1 MVNVEEQG
9 MKQGFWVESE
19 DSKQSTGFYE
29 NGRKTGFW
37 SYYEGRQ
44 LVKIVQY
51 VNDLK
56 QGHGYKFSAD
66 GNLRLAIEFDQD
78 RIHGKTR
85 FFSSDGQLIAI
96 YGYIY
101 DKLDTVDL
109 YVLHDESPPK
119 NKTYRPEF

>member
-1 MVNVEEQG
+1 MINQEEHG
-9 MKQGFWVESE
+9 VKQGFWVESE

-29 NGRKTGFW
+29 DGRKNGFW

-56 QGHGYKFSAD
+56 QGHGYKFNAN
-66 GNLRLAIEFDQD
+66 GNLRLAVQFDKD
-78 RIHGKTR
+78 RIHGKVR
-85 FFSSDGQLIAI
+85 FFSSDGQLITI

-119 NKTYRPEF
+119 NKTYQPEF